1 MSTSSRPATPEQVRL
16 LIGLS
21 CLPILP
27 LLGFVIAYFI
37 RQQPAAERPP
47 ALWAFAFALAVGAT
61 MGLAFVRFM
70 PVFGGT
76 VPRLAPVRAAVAFYP
91 IVALGVV
98 VVIARLLHQAVP
110 VTTGFIAG
118 VDAMLAAVL
127 LFRWLRGRRSG

>member
-1 MSTSSRPATPEQVRL
+1 MGTTSRPATPDQVRL

-21 CLPILP
+21 CLPVLP
-27 LLGFVIAYFI
+27 LLGIVIAYFI
-37 RQQPAAERPP
+37 RQQLAADRPP

-61 MGLAFVRFM
+61 MGLALVRFM
-70 PVFGGT
+70 PLFGGT
-76 VPRLAPVRAAVAFYP
+76 VHRLAPVRAAVAFYP
-91 IVALGVV
+91 IVSLVVV

>member
-1 MSTSSRPATPEQVRL
+1 MSTTSRPATPDQVRL

-21 CLPILP
+21 CLPVLP
-27 LLGFVIAYFI
+27 LLGIVIAYFI
-37 RQQPAAERPP
+37 RHQPAADRPP
-47 ALWAFAFALAVGAT
+47 ALWAFASALAVGAT

-70 PVFGGT
+70 PLFGGT

-118 VDAMLAAVL
+118 VDAVLAIVL
-127 LFRWLRGRRSG
+127 LIRSMRSKG

>member
-1 MSTSSRPATPEQVRL
+1 M
-16 LIGLS
+16 
-21 CLPILP
+21 
-27 LLGFVIAYFI
+27 
-37 RQQPAAERPP
+37 
-47 ALWAFAFALAVGAT
+47 WAFAFALAVGAT

-118 VDAMLAAVL
+118 VDVMLAAVL